1 MMLHRA
7 IAEDPQT
14 TTSIPIQV
22 QVSYLRMMLSYTALL
37 QLGLVAIFL
46 AFNLYYQV
54 ILLSLAMYLSILLL
68 GLGLPLI
75 YILYDQFMS
84 QRELTQPEIQEPIY
98 QY

>member
-7 IAEDPQT
+7 IPEDHQIS
-14 TTSIPIQV
+14 TSIPIQV

-46 AFNLYYQV
+46 VFNLYYQV
-54 ILLSLAMYLSILLL
+54 ILLSLAMNLSILLL

-75 YILYDQFMS
+75 YILYDQLQSPHEFE
-84 QRELTQPEIQEPIY
+84 QTEVQEVTY
-98 QY
+98 KY